1 MTTHMNRCFTNAG
14 LALALLCGPAFAA
27 SSNDAG
33 KSQRGGEKAAERA
46 EPKQQQKTVR
56 QDFASCR
63 REARNMDGPERARF
77 MTRCLHES
85 R

>member
-1 MTTHMNRCFTNAG
+1 MTIPMNRLITAAG
-14 LALALLCGPAFAA
+14 FALALLCMPAVAA
-27 SSNDAG
+27 QADDAR
-33 KSQRGGEKAAERA
+33 KSAPGREKAAERA
-46 EPKQQQKTVR
+46 EPKQQKKTVR

-63 REARNMDGPERARF
+63 QAARDMEGPERARF